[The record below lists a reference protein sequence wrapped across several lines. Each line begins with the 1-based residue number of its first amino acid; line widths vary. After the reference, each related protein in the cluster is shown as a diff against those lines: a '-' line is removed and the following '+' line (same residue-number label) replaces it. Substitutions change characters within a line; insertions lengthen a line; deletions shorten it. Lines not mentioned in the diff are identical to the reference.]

1 MKPFSSLALI
11 ASLSLPALLEAQVR
25 ETPVTIAL
33 VEGGNPQGYI
43 QNSNDQGVL
52 FATTPGG
59 AGQMLTYDKIRGEG
73 LDKLI
78 RFEERAEVL
87 GTPRALFSA
96 GSYNEAAEAFGK
108 VARDYAIILGGP
120 QNFASE
126 ALFYQI
132 ESLKR
137 GGQYAAMAALVN
149 SPAAATIKTKLSPA
163 YARSS
168 EFHKLWS
175 IFGQGDFAG
184 LKTALEVY
192 QEPQTGSAKL
202 LSSPSFKKL
211 PPNELSQIAFLRAK
225 IYDSEG
231 AKDKALEDYYRCF
244 TLAYGNDVLLSKL
257 AMGAAMLIQKGDP
270 RIAQENKAALHQMQS
285 IAYLYSRRFGKEGMP
300 PEFQAFAV
308 KPVLPKVEQKA
319 PPAEKSA
326 DAAKPA
332 EGAMPAEGAKPADG
346 AKPAEGADGKAKGG
360 TPAPAPAAAPAAP
373 AAPAEA
379 KAK

>member
-1 MKPFSSLALI
+1 MKPLSLLAVI
-11 ASLSLPALLEAQVR
+11 ASLTLPGLLRAQVR

-52 FATTPGG
+52 FATASGG

-87 GTPRALFSA
+87 GTPRAFFAA

-137 GGQYAAMAALVN
+137 AGQYAAMAPLLN

-163 YARSS
+163 YAKSS
-168 EFHKLWS
+168 EFHQLWS

-192 QEPQTGSAKL
+192 QEPQTGNAKL
-202 LSSPSFKKL
+202 LSSPNFKKL

-225 IYDSEG
+225 VYDSEG

-257 AMGAAMLIQKGDP
+257 AMGAAMLIQKEDP
-270 RIAQENKAALHQMQS
+270 RIAQENKAALNQMQS
-285 IAYLYSRRFGKEGMP
+285 IAYLYSRRFGKESMP
-300 PEFQAFAV
+300 AEFQAFAV

-319 PPAEKSA
+319 PAVQKPA
-326 DAAKPA
+326 DGAKPA
-332 EGAMPAEGAKPADG
+332 EGAVPAEG

-360 TPAPAPAAAPAAP
+360 TPAPAPAPPAAP